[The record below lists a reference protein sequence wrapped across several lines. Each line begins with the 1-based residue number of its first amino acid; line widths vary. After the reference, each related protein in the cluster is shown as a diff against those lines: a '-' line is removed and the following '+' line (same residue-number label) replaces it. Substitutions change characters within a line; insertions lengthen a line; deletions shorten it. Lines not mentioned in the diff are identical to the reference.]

1 MVIMSSATPFGRP
14 DSALSTQH
22 SALAAPHSA
31 LSAVHA
37 VPWLLLVAVWAA
49 LAVLTYVTVK
59 VTDFNFGALNLWI
72 AMAIATVKGSL
83 VVLYFMHLRWD
94 RPFNAI
100 VLIGALAFVTLFV
113 SLALM
118 DTLAYQPDLIPG
130 QAPELLR

>member
-1 MVIMSSATPFGRP
+1 MTRPSIDSPGTSARR
-14 DSALSTQH
+14 SESAALSTH
-22 SALAAPHSA
+22 PGDPG
-31 LSAVHA
+31 VHA
-37 VPWLLLVAVWAA
+37 VPWPLLVAVWAA